1 MPTNPPNPTPV
12 SLIPFTLSSRST
24 SRVMTRTRRRILIEQ
39 MLDGKT
45 LKQAGT
51 AAGYSPKSAE
61 NYASQ
66 VVRSPVVQETY
77 RQILE
82 RVGLSDDYLAQ
93 KGMSLLNAKQSH
105 FFQKDGIVTD
115 ERVVDALETQRK
127 TWVTVNQLAGHL
139 KEKGELDIR
148 IGIMAMVVDALQSPD
163 DRR

>member
-1 MPTNPPNPTPV
+1 MSSDQPKPTPV
-12 SLIPFTLSSRST
+12 SLIPITINPKSSSRI
-24 SRVMTRTRRRILIEQ
+24 MTKARRRQFIDKLLEGNTARGAAREMGMAPKTGSNLI
-39 MLDGKT
+39 
-45 LKQAGT
+45 
-51 AAGYSPKSAE
+51 S
-61 NYASQ
+61 N
-66 VVRSPVVQETY
+66 PVVVETY
-77 RQILE
+77 RQIME
-82 RVGLSDDYLAQ
+82 RAGLSDAYLAQ